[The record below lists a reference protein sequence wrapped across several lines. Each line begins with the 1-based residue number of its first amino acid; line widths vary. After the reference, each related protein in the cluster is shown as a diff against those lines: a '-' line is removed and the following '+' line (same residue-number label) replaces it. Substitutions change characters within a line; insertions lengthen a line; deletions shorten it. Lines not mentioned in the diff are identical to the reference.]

1 MFKKLFFVLTIIMSF
16 QPLSAEEL
24 FPECLKTNNDKTY
37 LPLNQYLNEN
47 NISADN
53 CQRLNNHEYIYTTWQ
68 NFFYCDFK
76 STNNSACHEQEEGTG
91 RYYPNPM
98 VKKSFY
104 GSNKKQFVLFE
115 THLLR
120 NGLYSSSYQ
129 VFFFV
134 PKNLNSRGYEII
146 DLKNSGEFNG
156 TYSDLGMICSNLDVN
171 DNAIELINYKIINQ
185 GKSNVSINFTQKITS
200 CKTNQS
206 KIRTLE
212 YMWTGKTFE
221 LLK

>member
-1 MFKKLFFVLTIIMSF
+1 MFKKLFFVLTMTMLF
-16 QPLSAEEL
+16 HPLSAEEL

-37 LPLNQYLNEN
+37 LTLNQYLNEN

-53 CQRLNNHEYIYTTWQ
+53 CQRLNDHEYIYTTWG

-76 STNNSACHEQEEGTG
+76 SNSNSVCHEQEEGTG
-91 RYYPNPM
+91 RYYPNPN
-98 VKKSFY
+98 VKLHFQGAK
-104 GSNKKQFVLFE
+104 NKKFVLFE

-134 PKNLNSRGYEII
+134 PKKINSRGYKII

-156 TYSDLGMICSNLDVN
+156 TYSDLGMICSNLDIN
-171 DNAIELINYKIINQ
+171 ESAIELQKISIINE
-185 GKSNVSINFTQKITS
+185 GKNNVGIRFTQKITS
-200 CKTNQS
+200 CKTKKSN
-206 KIRTLE
+206 IRTLE
-212 YMWTGKTFE
+212 YMWTGKNFE
-221 LLK
+221 LSK